1 MGADMPVAWGLGENL
16 GRIRKARNLSQEELA
31 ESAGVAVDTVA
42 RIERGE
48 RQTTRTST
56 LNKLARALG
65 VEPSALLGVLPP
77 PHEPAAIDVVDLR
90 RALTTST
97 ELPGMADFAESAE
110 TVGLNELR
118 HTLSYAWRAYIAGR
132 HTELLHTLPMLLA
145 DSRRLIHLDRSD
157 ATAGAWAVLSGAYR
171 LGAGT
176 AGRFG
181 LDDLAFTAA
190 ERAVLA
196 ARQSDDSDIGVAA
209 STRYLVWVLVRQ
221 GRTGEA
227 ERVAVH
233 MAERVEPRMGDTD
246 RRALG
251 VFGNLLFNAASAAI
265 RAERGERADELL
277 RVAQAAAVRSGRD
290 EASETAIF
298 GPHVAAIQGVDHA
311 VRLGDPERAL
321 RLADSVP
328 DPNGPVPA
336 FWAAGHR
343 IHLAAA
349 AAELRHERQALTLL
363 GEAKNIAPDWVR
375 YQPLGV
381 AVMREI
387 VDRAP
392 RRRNEEFAELAEHY
406 GVVA

>member
-1 MGADMPVAWGLGENL
+1 MPVVWGLGENL

-31 ESAGVAVDTVA
+31 GAAGVAVDTVA

-48 RQTTRTST
+48 RQTTRTAT
-56 LNKLARALG
+56 LHKLARALG
-65 VEPSALLGVLPP
+65 VEPSVLLGVLPP
-77 PHEPAAIDVVDLR
+77 PHEPAIPDVAELR
-90 RALTTST
+90 RALTIST
-97 ELPGMADFAESAE
+97 EIPGLVDFAESNE
-110 TVGLNELR
+110 TIVPGQLR
-118 HTLSYAWRAYIAGR
+118 TTLSIAWRAYIAGR
-132 HTELLHTLPMLLA
+132 HAELLHALPTLLA
-145 DSRRLIHLDRSD
+145 DARRLVHSTTDETR
-157 ATAGAWAVLSGAYR
+157 AGAFAVLSGAYR
-171 LGAGT
+171 LGAGM

-190 ERAVLA
+190 ERAVTA
-196 ARQSDDSDIGVAA
+196 ARQSDDAEVGVAA

-221 GRTGEA
+221 GRTTEA
-227 ERVAVH
+227 ERVAVR
-233 MAERVEPRMGDTD
+233 MAEHIEPRMSDTD
-246 RRALG
+246 PRALG
-251 VFGNLLFNAASAAI
+251 VFGNLLFNASSAAI
-265 RAERGERADELL
+265 RADRGERADELL

-290 EASETAIF
+290 EASESAIF
-298 GPHVAAIQGVDHA
+298 GPHVAAVQAVEHA

-321 RLADSVP
+321 RLGDAVP
-328 DPNGPVPA
+328 APNGPVPP

-343 IHLAAA
+343 IHLASAA
-349 AAELRHERQALTLL
+349 VDLHQERRGLALL

-375 YQPLGV
+375 YQPLGA